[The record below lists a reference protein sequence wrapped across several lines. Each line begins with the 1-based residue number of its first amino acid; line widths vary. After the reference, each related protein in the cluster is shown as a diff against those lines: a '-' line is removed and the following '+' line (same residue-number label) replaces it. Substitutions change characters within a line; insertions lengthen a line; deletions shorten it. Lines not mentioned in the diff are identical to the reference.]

1 MKEESKQTSIQTND
15 AKVHINFPDWQ
26 KLDKEAIL
34 NEIESKIKRYSTS
47 LTYKEIQKGFDQ
59 YQKLY
64 SASRQKAYEEYQSD
78 PKNANEPF
86 EFVLAIEKR
95 QNELYKKFKEKQ
107 HSEIEAKRQT
117 QQKNTSLSEKLL
129 SELKEIPESTLSNQE
144 KKENYNRIVE
154 TWKSLNGDFLPD
166 KKNLIQNNFRLYQT
180 QYFQFMKMS
189 FDYLQVSFD
198 KNKEEKKR
206 LLDLAQKIVIE
217 ENPTQAIHEFNT
229 IFRQWREL
237 GSAGK
242 ESENEL
248 WSQLMEV
255 KEKVQ
260 EKIKQSKL
268 DLLSEIKKL
277 DEKSLEICSLIENL
291 DFSSFKTPKVWKEKS
306 ELLEKLVGVFIQINH
321 AFSHDSEKI
330 WRRFKEARRIFA
342 HQKNLFFKQHKKNIK
357 ESQGKK
363 QEIIQQAKQTIENDE
378 RPIVIKK
385 LISLQK
391 EWKNQSVTP
400 NDRKLWEEFRT
411 ICNNFFENI
420 KSEKEDLQKSKS
432 QMSDFQQEVLKSLP
446 QNLCQEKEKSI
457 LDIKEALKK
466 WQDFLQ
472 EKNREEIRKE
482 QSIDYILYEKY
493 KSSPEDTSIISQS
506 IFDYLKDNDDK
517 KLSENFQRNLQIL
530 VHKEKDELAKI
541 ENNAHFFRH
550 SKELANQVNEK
561 IETQKIKVQDLEKTL
576 ISVKKNNN

>member
-472 EKNREEIRKE
+472 EKNIEEIRKE